1 MDYQYKDI
9 KVKLK
14 NPQNIYAELACIFWI
29 NQSIVLQQLHYWLTN
44 NHERNIREWTET
56 NVYEWRIWSFN
67 TYKKW
72 KTEDFPRWSER
83 TIQRIFEDLVS
94 VWVIVVGNYN
104 KKWYDNTNWYT
115 IEYDVFESMIH
126 SWEKM
131 PYLVKSKTSKQLTTT
146 TWLSHHDNLT
156 WPIPETTEET
166 TKKILYKYNTPNG
179 DESVEKEK
187 PIINNIANNK
197 EEIQLDTNVHT
208 TVQATLPDHR
218 AKLDN
223 FFKEDITD
231 EQFEEEA
238 ATERWMWTLWE
249 KWYEDEYEHVEKAI
263 EQVTAKKE
271 LTKQY
276 WRSDINKICH
286 EFQNLCEE
294 YWLVYSN
301 KDDRKAAKRLTWK
314 PFWLKIAVT
323 WCEDLFCYMKQI
335 FEWNSTLWSYWY
347 SIGWP
352 APFFY
357 NAEKVYNKL
366 KMSGKR
372 ESSTNP
378 RFEEFYAIYPKREW
392 YSEAKERYSINVR
405 KKEKH
410 DEIMQ
415 WAKEFVKK
423 VWKEQKDITF
433 LPSANTYLVKERWY
447 DTLPDKLQDDDVVY
461 QRAYESWDPEILREH
476 LKLKYWEDFSKREE
490 LDHVCIYWQE
500 KKTAIECK
508 NQTPII

>member
-56 NVYEWRIWSFN
+56 NVYDWRIWSFN

-166 TKKILYKYNTPNG
+166 TKKILSKDNTPNG
-179 DESVEKEK
+179 DKSVEKEN

-208 TVQATLPDHR
+208 TVQATLQPIGE
-218 AKLDN
+218 LDN
-223 FFKEDITD
+223 SEINDIVD
-231 EQFEEEA
+231 N
-238 ATERWMWTLWE
+238 
-249 KWYEDEYEHVEKAI
+249 HVEEAI
-263 EQVTAKKE
+263 EQVAVNKAIKKEWKIANWKISSFCKSEAKKHWVSCVAKDNKWVQHFNSKVFKE
-271 LTKQY
+271 LMEIAWCDDIFCMIGKLIEWNIKLWQY
-276 WRSDINKICH
+276 AYDISTP
-286 EFQNLCEE
+286 QNL
-294 YWLVYSN
+294 YSN
-301 KDDRKAAKRLTWK
+301 SSR
-314 PFWLKIAVT
+314 I
-323 WCEDLFCYMKQI
+323 
-335 FEWNSTLWSYWY
+335 
-347 SIGWP
+347 
-352 APFFY
+352 Y
-357 NAEKVYNKL
+357 NACVKNWYW
-366 KMSGKR
+366 

-378 RFEEFYAIYPKREW
+378 TTQRFEEFYAIYPKREW
-392 YSEAKERYSINVR
+392 YSEAKEWYSINVR

-410 DEIMQ
+410 DEIMK

-447 DTLPDKLQDDDVVY
+447 DTLPDKLQEDDVVY
-461 QRAYESWDPEILREH
+461 QLAYESWDPEILREH

-508 NQTPII
+508 NQTPL